1 MMKRN
6 KEQNTIKLQEQ
17 LLKIKILKIFMKHFF
32 IILIFISNIGSGQ
45 KADTSYKLLDSVIVT
60 SRSIKIL
67 DTKNPF
73 VISSI
78 TNKQIV
84 EKGARTTPEAL
95 QGVSGVFIQKTNH
108 GGGSAFMRGL
118 TGNQTL
124 IVLDGIRLNNAIY
137 RYGPNQY
144 LNTIDMFTVDK
155 IDVLK
160 GIGSVEYGSDA
171 MGGVIHVKTKENTS
185 KDLNKISLNNT
196 SKFISNGM
204 EKTNRTAI
212 QYATNKWDFTGG
224 ISLKKY
230 GDLLGGGSI
239 GKQTP
244 TGYNELNYDLKTR
257 IKISNQSELIYSSQN
272 TIQNNIP
279 IYHKIV
285 LENFKTNQTD
295 YQIHYLNYLKYKY
308 TSNKKWVSEIII
320 NASTQRSIEQRSI
333 QKNNSSI
340 FRNEADTVKNIGLTA
355 EIVSK
360 PNKNWTMNSGF
371 DYYKDKIFSEAIET
385 SSDLNTQV
393 FKRGL
398 YPNRAIYKNSSI
410 FNIHNLN
417 FNKLNIV
424 AGLRYN
430 FLHIQMNELTLGNI
444 AIKPSALVSNF
455 GFNYQLNQHSF
466 LFGSITTGY
475 RAPNIDDLGSLGIVD
490 FRYEIPSY
498 DLRPEKS
505 LNTEIG
511 YKLRSN
517 KIDFSIA
524 AFKMKLKDIIARVLV
539 DGKVI
544 NGYNV
549 YNKKNIES
557 SYINGAEVN
566 YTYLL
571 SKFLTWHTNATYTYG
586 QNVTKNEPM
595 RRIPPLFG
603 QNKISF
609 AIKNKILAITHQ
621 FAGKQDRLAQGDKD
635 DNRIGKQGTPGWNI
649 FNVDAGW
656 QFKNLSL
663 NTSLINISNV
673 QYKTHGSGVYGMG
686 RAINLTLQWNT
697 H

>member
-1 MMKRN
+1 MK
-6 KEQNTIKLQEQ
+6 KYYF
-17 LLKIKILKIFMKHFF
+17 LLS
-32 IILIFISNIGSGQ
+32 LIFSINVSAQ
-45 KADTSYKLLDSVIVT
+45 KEDSSYVNLDSAIVT

-67 DTKNPF
+67 DTKNSF

-78 TNKQIV
+78 TNHQII

-95 QGVSGVFIQKTNH
+95 MGVSGVFIQKTNH
-108 GGGSAFMRGL
+108 GGGSAFIRGL

-185 KDLNKISLNNT
+185 QELNKISLNNT
-196 SKFISNGM
+196 SKFISSDM

-212 QYATNKWDFTGG
+212 QYATNKWDFIGG

-230 GDLLGGGSI
+230 GDLVGGENI

-244 TGYNELNYDLKTR
+244 TGYNEINYDLKTR
-257 IKISNQSELIYSSQN
+257 IKISTQSELIYSSQN
-272 TIQNNIP
+272 TIQKNVP
-279 IYHKIV
+279 IYHKIA
-285 LENFKTNQTD
+285 LENFKTNQID
-295 YQIHYLNYLKYKY
+295 YQIRYLNYLKYKY
-308 TSNKKWVSEIII
+308 ISNKRWISEIII
-320 NASTQRSIEQRSI
+320 NASTQRTIEQRSN

-360 PNKNWTMNSGF
+360 PNKNWTMNTGF
-371 DYYKDKIFSEAIET
+371 DYYKDEIFSEAIET
-385 SSDLNTQV
+385 SSDINTQV
-393 FKRGL
+393 IKRGL
-398 YPNRAIYKNSSI
+398 YPNGSIYKNSSL

-444 AIKPSALVSNF
+444 AINPAALVSNY
-455 GFNYQLNQHSF
+455 GFNYQLNQHGF

-511 YKLRSN
+511 YKYRSN

-539 DGKVI
+539 DGQVI

-571 SKFLTWHTNATYTYG
+571 SKYLTWYTNATYTYG
-586 QNVTKNEPM
+586 QNETKNEPM

-609 AIKNKILAITHQ
+609 VKKNKTLAISHQ

-635 DNRIGKQGTPGWNI
+635 DNRIGKLGTPGWNI
-649 FNVDAGW
+649 FNIDAGW
-656 QFKNLSL
+656 QVKNLSL

-673 QYKTHGSGVYGMG
+673 QYKTHGSGVYGVG
-686 RAINLTLQWNT
+686 RAVNLTIQWNIR
-697 H
+697 

>member
-1 MMKRN
+1 MK
-6 KEQNTIKLQEQ
+6 KYYF
-17 LLKIKILKIFMKHFF
+17 LLS
-32 IILIFISNIGSGQ
+32 LIFSINVSAQ
-45 KADTSYKLLDSVIVT
+45 KEDSSFINLDSAIVT

-67 DTKNPF
+67 NTKNPL

-78 TNKQIV
+78 TNHQII
-84 EKGARTTPEAL
+84 EKGARTAPEAL
-95 QGVSGVFIQKTNH
+95 MGVSGVFIQKTNH
-108 GGGSAFMRGL
+108 GGGSAFIRGL

-160 GIGSVEYGSDA
+160 GFGAVEYGSDA
-171 MGGVIHVKTKENTS
+171 MGGVIHVKTKENAS
-185 KDLNKISLNNT
+185 KELNKISLNNT
-196 SKFISNGM
+196 SKFISNDM

-212 QYATNKWDFTGG
+212 QYATNKWDFLGG

-230 GDLLGGGSI
+230 GDLVGGGNI

-244 TGYNELNYDLKTR
+244 TGYNEINYDLKTK
-257 IKISNQSELIYSSQN
+257 IKINNQSELIYSSQN
-272 TIQNNIP
+272 TIQKNVP
-279 IYHKIV
+279 IYHKIA
-285 LENFKTNQTD
+285 LENYKTNHID
-295 YQIHYLNYLKYKY
+295 YQVRYLNYLKYKY
-308 TSNKKWVSEIII
+308 ISNKKWVSEIII
-320 NASTQRSIEQRSI
+320 NVSTQRSIEQRSI

-371 DYYKDKIFSEAIET
+371 DYYKDQIFSEAIET
-385 SSDLNTQV
+385 SSELNTQV

-398 YPNRAIYKNSSI
+398 YPNGSIYKNSSL

-417 FNKLNIV
+417 FNKFNIV

-430 FLHIQMNELTLGNI
+430 FLHIQMNELTLGEI
-444 AIKPSALVSNF
+444 AIKPSALVSNY
-455 GFNYQLNQHSF
+455 GINYQVNQHSF

-511 YKLRSN
+511 YKYRSN

-524 AFKMKLKDIIARVLV
+524 VFKMKLKDIIARLLV

-571 SKFLTWHTNATYTYG
+571 SKFLTWYTNATYTYG

-603 QNKISF
+603 QNQISF
-609 AIKNKILAITHQ
+609 VKKNKSLAITHQ
-621 FAGKQDRLAQGDKD
+621 YAGKQDRLAQGDKD
-635 DNRIGKQGTPGWNI
+635 DNRIGKSGTPGWNI
-649 FNVDAGW
+649 FNIDAGW
-656 QFKNLSL
+656 QVKNISL
-663 NTSLINISNV
+663 NTSLINISNI
-673 QYKTHGSGVYGMG
+673 QYKTHGSGVYAMG
-686 RAINLTLQWNT
+686 RAVNFSFKIEF
-697 H
+697 

>member
-1 MMKRN
+1 
-6 KEQNTIKLQEQ
+6 
-17 LLKIKILKIFMKHFF
+17 
-32 IILIFISNIGSGQ
+32 
-45 KADTSYKLLDSVIVT
+45 
-60 SRSIKIL
+60 
-67 DTKNPF
+67 
-73 VISSI
+73 
-78 TNKQIV
+78 
-84 EKGARTTPEAL
+84 
-95 QGVSGVFIQKTNH
+95 
-108 GGGSAFMRGL
+108 
-118 TGNQTL
+118 
-124 IVLDGIRLNNAIY
+124 
-137 RYGPNQY
+137 
-144 LNTIDMFTVDK
+144 MFTIDK

-160 GIGSVEYGSDA
+160 GFGAVEYGSDA
-171 MGGVIHVKTKENTS
+171 MGGVIHVKTKENAS
-185 KDLNKISLNNT
+185 KELNKISLNNT
-196 SKFISNGM
+196 SKFISSDM

-212 QYATNKWDFTGG
+212 QYATNKWDFIGG

-230 GDLLGGGSI
+230 GDLVGGGNI
-239 GKQTP
+239 GKQNP
-244 TGYNELNYDLKTR
+244 TGYDEINYDLKTK
-257 IKISNQSELIYSSQN
+257 IKINNQSELIYSSQN
-272 TIQNNIP
+272 TIQKNIP
-279 IYHKIV
+279 IYHKIA
-285 LENFKTNQTD
+285 LEKYKTNHID
-295 YQIHYLNYLKYKY
+295 YQVHYLNYLKYKY
-308 TSNKKWVSEIII
+308 ISHKKWASEIII

-371 DYYKDKIFSEAIET
+371 DYYKDQIFSEAIET
-385 SSDLNTQV
+385 SNELNTQV

-398 YPNRAIYKNSSI
+398 YPNGSIYKNSSL

-417 FNKLNIV
+417 FIKLNLV

-430 FLHIQMNELTLGNI
+430 FLHIQMNELTLGEI

-455 GFNYQLNQHSF
+455 GINYQLNQHGF

-498 DLRPEKS
+498 DLKPEKS

-511 YKLRSN
+511 YKYRSN

-571 SKFLTWHTNATYTYG
+571 SKFLTWYTNATYTYG

-609 AIKNKILAITHQ
+609 VKKNKSLAITHQ

-635 DNRIGKQGTPGWNI
+635 DNRIGKLGTPGWNI
-649 FNVDAGW
+649 FNIDAGW
-656 QFKNLSL
+656 QVKNISL
-663 NTSLINISNV
+663 NTSLINISNI

-686 RAINLTLQWNT
+686 RAVNFSFKIEF
-697 H
+697 

>member
-1 MMKRN
+1 MK
-6 KEQNTIKLQEQ
+6 KYYF
-17 LLKIKILKIFMKHFF
+17 LLS
-32 IILIFISNIGSGQ
+32 LIFSINVSAQ
-45 KADTSYKLLDSVIVT
+45 KEDSSFINLDSAIVT

-78 TNKQIV
+78 TSQQII

-95 QGVSGVFIQKTNH
+95 MGESGVFIQKTNH
-108 GGGSAFMRGL
+108 GGGSAFVRGL

-124 IVLDGIRLNNAIY
+124 IVLDGIRLNNSIY

-144 LNTIDMFTVDK
+144 LNTIDMFTVNK

-160 GIGSVEYGSDA
+160 GIGAVEYGSDA
-171 MGGVIHVKTKENTS
+171 MGGVIQVKTKENAS
-185 KDLNKISLNNT
+185 KELNKISLNNT
-196 SKFISNGM
+196 SKFISSGM

-212 QYATNKWDFTGG
+212 QYATNKWDFIGG

-230 GDLLGGGSI
+230 GDLVGGGNI

-244 TGYNELNYDLKTR
+244 TKYNEINYDLKTR
-257 IKISNQSELIYSSQN
+257 IKINNQSELIYSSQN
-272 TIQNNIP
+272 TIQKNVP
-279 IYHKIV
+279 IYHKIA
-285 LENFKTNQTD
+285 LENFKTNQID

-308 TSNKKWVSEIII
+308 ISHKKWISEIII
-320 NASTQRSIEQRSI
+320 NASTQRSIEQRSN

-340 FRNEADTVKNIGLTA
+340 LRNEADTVKNIGLTA

-360 PNKNWTMNSGF
+360 PNKNWTMNTGF
-371 DYYKDKIFSEAIET
+371 DYYKDQIFSEALET
-385 SSDLNTQV
+385 NSDLNTQV

-398 YPNRAIYKNSSI
+398 YPNGSIYKNSSI

-455 GFNYQLNQHSF
+455 GINYQLNQHGF

-498 DLRPEKS
+498 DLKPEKS

-511 YKLRSN
+511 YKYRSN

-524 AFKMKLKDIIARVLV
+524 AFKMKLKDIIARVLL
-539 DGKVI
+539 DGQVI
-544 NGYNV
+544 NSYQV

-557 SYINGAEVN
+557 SYINGTEVN
-566 YTYLL
+566 YNYLL
-571 SKFLTWHTNATYTYG
+571 SKYLTWYTNATYTYG

-603 QNKISF
+603 QNKICF
-609 AIKNKILAITHQ
+609 VKKNKTLAITHQ

-635 DNRIGKQGTPGWNI
+635 DNRIGKLGTPGWNI
-649 FNVDAGW
+649 FNIDAGW
-656 QFKNLSL
+656 QVKNISL

-686 RAINLTLQWNT
+686 RAVNFSFKIEF
-697 H
+697 

>member
-1 MMKRN
+1 MTWNR
-6 KEQNTIKLQEQ
+6 EQNIIKLQEQ
-17 LLKIKILKIFMKHFF
+17 LLKIKILNKFMKYFF
-32 IILIFISNIGSGQ
+32 IILLFVSNIGSGQ
-45 KADTSYKLLDSVIVT
+45 KIDTSYKLLDSVIVT

-108 GGGSAFMRGL
+108 GGGSAFLRGL

-160 GIGSVEYGSDA
+160 GVGAVEYGSDA
-171 MGGVIHVKTKENTS
+171 MGGVIHVKTKENAS

-196 SKFISNGM
+196 SKFISNGI

-212 QYATNKWDFTGG
+212 QYATNKWDFIGG

-230 GDLLGGGSI
+230 GDLIGGGNI

-244 TGYNELNYDLKTR
+244 TKYNEINYDLKTR

-272 TIQNNIP
+272 TIQKNVP
-279 IYHKIV
+279 IYHKIA
-285 LENFKTNQTD
+285 LENFKTNQID

-308 TSNKKWVSEIII
+308 TSNKKWISEIII

-360 PNKNWTMNSGF
+360 LNKNWTINSGF
-371 DYYKDKIFSEAIET
+371 DYYKDQIFSEAIET
-385 SSDLNTQV
+385 SSELNTQV

-398 YPNRAIYKNSSI
+398 YPNGSIYKNSSI

-511 YKLRSN
+511 YKFRSN

-544 NGYNV
+544 SGYNV

-566 YTYLL
+566 YTYLA

-609 AIKNKILAITHQ
+609 VKKNKTLAITHQ

-635 DNRIGKQGTPGWNI
+635 DNRIGKLGTPGWNI
-649 FNVDAGW
+649 FNIDAGW
-656 QFKNLSL
+656 EFKNLSL

-686 RAINLTLQWNT
+686 RAINLTIQWNIR
-697 H
+697 

>member
-1 MMKRN
+1 MK
-6 KEQNTIKLQEQ
+6 KYYF
-17 LLKIKILKIFMKHFF
+17 LLS
-32 IILIFISNIGSGQ
+32 LIFSINVSAQ
-45 KADTSYKLLDSVIVT
+45 KEDSSYVNLDSAIVT

-67 DTKNPF
+67 DTKNPL

-78 TNKQIV
+78 TNQQII

-95 QGVSGVFIQKTNH
+95 MGVSGVFIQKTNH
-108 GGGSAFMRGL
+108 GGGSAFIRGL

-144 LNTIDMFTVDK
+144 LNTIDMFSVDI

-160 GIGSVEYGSDA
+160 GIGAVEYGSDA
-171 MGGVIHVKTKENTS
+171 MGGVIHIKTKENAS
-185 KDLNKISLNNT
+185 QELNKISLNNT
-196 SKFISNGM
+196 SKFISSDM

-212 QYATNKWDFTGG
+212 QYATNKWDFIGG

-230 GDLLGGGSI
+230 GDLVGGGNI
-239 GKQTP
+239 GKQNP

-272 TIQNNIP
+272 TIQKNVP
-279 IYHKIV
+279 IYHKIA
-285 LENFKTNQTD
+285 LENFKTNQID
-295 YQIHYLNYLKYKY
+295 YQVRYLNYLKYKY
-308 TSNKKWVSEIII
+308 VSNKRWISEIII
-320 NASTQRSIEQRSI
+320 NASTQRTIEQRSN

-371 DYYKDKIFSEAIET
+371 DYYKDAIFSEAIET
-385 SSDLNTQV
+385 SSDINTQV
-393 FKRGL
+393 IKRGL
-398 YPNRAIYKNSSI
+398 YPNGSIYKNSSL

-444 AIKPSALVSNF
+444 AINPAALVSNY
-455 GFNYQLNQHSF
+455 GFNYQLNQHGF

-511 YKLRSN
+511 YKYRSN

-571 SKFLTWHTNATYTYG
+571 SKYLTWYTNATYTYG
-586 QNVTKNEPM
+586 QNETKNEPM

-609 AIKNKILAITHQ
+609 VKKNKTLAISHQ

-635 DNRIGKQGTPGWNI
+635 DNRIGKLGTPGWNI
-649 FNVDAGW
+649 FNIDAGW
-656 QFKNLSL
+656 QVKNLSL

-673 QYKTHGSGVYGMG
+673 QYKTHGSGVYGVG
-686 RAINLTLQWNT
+686 RAVNLTIQWNIR
-697 H
+697 

>member
-1 MMKRN
+1 MK
-6 KEQNTIKLQEQ
+6 KYYF
-17 LLKIKILKIFMKHFF
+17 LLS
-32 IILIFISNIGSGQ
+32 LIFSINVSAQ
-45 KADTSYKLLDSVIVT
+45 KEDSSYVNLDSAIVT

-67 DTKNPF
+67 DTKNPL

-78 TNKQIV
+78 TNQQII

-95 QGVSGVFIQKTNH
+95 MGVSGVFIQKTNH
-108 GGGSAFMRGL
+108 GGGSAFIRGL

-185 KDLNKISLNNT
+185 QELNKISLNNT
-196 SKFISNGM
+196 SKFISSDM

-212 QYATNKWDFTGG
+212 QYATNKWDFIGG

-230 GDLLGGGSI
+230 GDLVGGENI

-244 TGYNELNYDLKTR
+244 TGYNEINYDLKTR
-257 IKISNQSELIYSSQN
+257 IKISTQSELIYSSQN
-272 TIQNNIP
+272 TIQKNVP
-279 IYHKIV
+279 IYHKIA
-285 LENFKTNQTD
+285 LENFKTNQID
-295 YQIHYLNYLKYKY
+295 YQVRYLNYLKYKY
-308 TSNKKWVSEIII
+308 VSNKRWISEIII
-320 NASTQRSIEQRSI
+320 NASTQRTIEQRSN

-371 DYYKDKIFSEAIET
+371 DYYKDAIFSEAIET
-385 SSDLNTQV
+385 SSDINTQV
-393 FKRGL
+393 IKRGL
-398 YPNRAIYKNSSI
+398 YPNGSIYKNSSL

-444 AIKPSALVSNF
+444 AINPAALVSNY
-455 GFNYQLNQHSF
+455 GFNYQLNQHGF

-511 YKLRSN
+511 YKYRSN

-539 DGKVI
+539 DGQVI

-571 SKFLTWHTNATYTYG
+571 SKYLTWYTNATYSYG

-609 AIKNKILAITHQ
+609 VKKNKTLAISHQ

-635 DNRIGKQGTPGWNI
+635 DNRIGKLGTPGWNI
-649 FNVDAGW
+649 FNIDAGW
-656 QFKNLSL
+656 QVKNLSL

-673 QYKTHGSGVYGMG
+673 QYKTHGSGVYGVG
-686 RAINLTLQWNT
+686 RAVNLTIQWNIR
-697 H
+697 

>member
-1 MMKRN
+1 MK
-6 KEQNTIKLQEQ
+6 KYYF
-17 LLKIKILKIFMKHFF
+17 LLS
-32 IILIFISNIGSGQ
+32 LIFSINVSAQ
-45 KADTSYKLLDSVIVT
+45 KEDSSYVNLDSAIVT

-67 DTKNPF
+67 DIKNPF

-78 TNKQIV
+78 TNQKII

-95 QGVSGVFIQKTNH
+95 MGVSGVFIQKTNH
-108 GGGSAFMRGL
+108 GGGSAFIRGL

-185 KDLNKISLNNT
+185 KELNKISLNNT
-196 SKFISNGM
+196 SKFISSGM

-212 QYATNKWDFTGG
+212 QYATNKWDFIGG

-230 GDLLGGGSI
+230 GDLVGGENI

-244 TGYNELNYDLKTR
+244 TGYNEINYDLKTR
-257 IKISNQSELIYSSQN
+257 IKISTQSELIYSSQN
-272 TIQNNIP
+272 TIQKNVP
-279 IYHKIV
+279 IYHKIA
-285 LENFKTNQTD
+285 LENFKTNQID
-295 YQIHYLNYLKYKY
+295 YQIRYLNYLKYKY
-308 TSNKKWVSEIII
+308 ISNKRWISEIII
-320 NASTQRSIEQRSI
+320 NASTQRTIEQRSN

-360 PNKNWTMNSGF
+360 PNKNWTMNTGF
-371 DYYKDKIFSEAIET
+371 DYYKDEIFSEAIET
-385 SSDLNTQV
+385 SSDINTQV
-393 FKRGL
+393 IKRGL
-398 YPNRAIYKNSSI
+398 YPNGSIYKNSSL

-444 AIKPSALVSNF
+444 AINPAALVSNY
-455 GFNYQLNQHSF
+455 GFNYQLNQHGF

-511 YKLRSN
+511 YKYRSN

-539 DGKVI
+539 DGQVI

-571 SKFLTWHTNATYTYG
+571 SKYLTWYTNATYTYG
-586 QNVTKNEPM
+586 QNETKNEPM

-609 AIKNKILAITHQ
+609 VKKNKTLAISHQ

-635 DNRIGKQGTPGWNI
+635 DNRIGKLGTPGWNI
-649 FNVDAGW
+649 FNIDAGW
-656 QFKNLSL
+656 QVKNLSL

-673 QYKTHGSGVYGMG
+673 QYKTHGSGVYGVG
-686 RAINLTLQWNT
+686 RAVNLTIQWNIR
-697 H
+697 

>member
-1 MMKRN
+1 
-6 KEQNTIKLQEQ
+6 
-17 LLKIKILKIFMKHFF
+17 
-32 IILIFISNIGSGQ
+32 
-45 KADTSYKLLDSVIVT
+45 
-60 SRSIKIL
+60 L

-108 GGGSAFMRGL
+108 GGGSAFLRGL

-160 GIGSVEYGSDA
+160 GIGAVEYGSDA
-171 MGGVIHVKTKENTS
+171 MGGVIHVKTKENAS

-196 SKFISNGM
+196 SKFISNGI

-212 QYATNKWDFTGG
+212 QYATNKWDFIGG

-230 GDLLGGGSI
+230 GDLVGGENI
-239 GKQTP
+239 GKQNP

-257 IKISNQSELIYSSQN
+257 IKLSNQGELIYSSQN

-308 TSNKKWVSEIII
+308 TSNKKWISEIII

-385 SSDLNTQV
+385 SSELNTQV

-398 YPNRAIYKNSSI
+398 YPNGSIYKNSSI

-511 YKLRSN
+511 YKFRSN

-544 NGYNV
+544 SGYNV

-566 YTYLL
+566 YTYLV

-609 AIKNKILAITHQ
+609 VKKNKTLAITHQ

-635 DNRIGKQGTPGWNI
+635 DNRIGKLGTPGWNI
-649 FNVDAGW
+649 FNIDAGW
-656 QFKNLSL
+656 EFKNLSL

-686 RAINLTLQWNT
+686 RAINLTIQWNIR
-697 H
+697 

>member
-1 MMKRN
+1 MK
-6 KEQNTIKLQEQ
+6 KYYF
-17 LLKIKILKIFMKHFF
+17 LLS
-32 IILIFISNIGSGQ
+32 LIFSINVSAQ
-45 KADTSYKLLDSVIVT
+45 KEDSSFINLDSAIVT

-67 DTKNPF
+67 NTKNPL

-78 TNKQIV
+78 TNHQII
-84 EKGARTTPEAL
+84 EKGARTAPEAL
-95 QGVSGVFIQKTNH
+95 MGVSGVFIQKTNH
-108 GGGSAFMRGL
+108 GGGSAFIRGL

-160 GIGSVEYGSDA
+160 GFGAVEYGSDA
-171 MGGVIHVKTKENTS
+171 MGGVIHVKTKENAS
-185 KDLNKISLNNT
+185 KELNKISLNNT
-196 SKFISNGM
+196 SKFISSGM

-212 QYATNKWDFTGG
+212 QYATNKWDFLGG

-230 GDLLGGGSI
+230 GDLVGGGNI

-244 TGYNELNYDLKTR
+244 TGYNEINYDLKTK
-257 IKISNQSELIYSSQN
+257 IKINNQSELIYSSQN
-272 TIQNNIP
+272 TIQKNVP
-279 IYHKIV
+279 IYHKIA
-285 LENFKTNQTD
+285 LENYKTNHID
-295 YQIHYLNYLKYKY
+295 YQVRYLNYLKYKY
-308 TSNKKWVSEIII
+308 ISNKKWVSEIII
-320 NASTQRSIEQRSI
+320 NVSTQRSIEQRSI

-371 DYYKDKIFSEAIET
+371 DYYKDQIFSEAIET
-385 SSDLNTQV
+385 SSELNTQV

-398 YPNRAIYKNSSI
+398 YPNGSIYKNSSL

-417 FNKLNIV
+417 FNKFNIV

-430 FLHIQMNELTLGNI
+430 FLHIQMNELTLGEI
-444 AIKPSALVSNF
+444 AIKPSALVSNY
-455 GFNYQLNQHSF
+455 GINYQVNQHSF

-511 YKLRSN
+511 YKYRSN

-524 AFKMKLKDIIARVLV
+524 VFKMKLKDIIARLLV

-549 YNKKNIES
+549 YNKKI
-557 SYINGAEVN
+557 
-566 YTYLL
+566 
-571 SKFLTWHTNATYTYG
+571 
-586 QNVTKNEPM
+586 
-595 RRIPPLFG
+595 
-603 QNKISF
+603 
-609 AIKNKILAITHQ
+609 
-621 FAGKQDRLAQGDKD
+621 
-635 DNRIGKQGTPGWNI
+635 
-649 FNVDAGW
+649 
-656 QFKNLSL
+656 
-663 NTSLINISNV
+663 
-673 QYKTHGSGVYGMG
+673 
-686 RAINLTLQWNT
+686 
-697 H
+697 

>member
-1 MMKRN
+1 MK
-6 KEQNTIKLQEQ
+6 KYYF
-17 LLKIKILKIFMKHFF
+17 LLS
-32 IILIFISNIGSGQ
+32 LIFSINVSAQ
-45 KADTSYKLLDSVIVT
+45 KEDSSFINLDSAIVT

-67 DTKNPF
+67 DTKNPL

-78 TNKQIV
+78 KNQQII

-95 QGVSGVFIQKTNH
+95 MGVSGVFIQKTNH

-160 GIGSVEYGSDA
+160 GVGAVEYGSDA
-171 MGGVIHVKTKENTS
+171 MGGVIHVKTKENAS
-185 KDLNKISLNNT
+185 KELNKISLNNT
-196 SKFISNGM
+196 SKFISSDM

-212 QYATNKWDFTGG
+212 QYATNKWDFIGG

-230 GDLLGGGSI
+230 GDLVGGGNI
-239 GKQTP
+239 GKQNP
-244 TGYNELNYDLKTR
+244 TGYDEINYDLKTK
-257 IKISNQSELIYSSQN
+257 IKINNQSELIYSSQN
-272 TIQNNIP
+272 TIQKNIP
-279 IYHKIV
+279 IYHKIA
-285 LENFKTNQTD
+285 LENFKTNQID
-295 YQIHYLNYLKYKY
+295 YQIRYLNYLKYKY
-308 TSNKKWVSEIII
+308 ISNKRWISEIII
-320 NASTQRSIEQRSI
+320 NASTQRTIEQRSN

-360 PNKNWTMNSGF
+360 PNKNWTMNTGF
-371 DYYKDKIFSEAIET
+371 DYYKDEIFSEAIET
-385 SSDLNTQV
+385 SSDINTQV
-393 FKRGL
+393 IKRGL
-398 YPNRAIYKNSSI
+398 YPNGSIYKNSSL

-417 FNKLNIV
+417 FNKLNLV

-430 FLHIQMNELTLGNI
+430 FLHIQMNELTLGEI
-444 AIKPSALVSNF
+444 AIKPAALVSNF
-455 GFNYQLNQHSF
+455 GINYQVNQHGF

-511 YKLRSN
+511 YKYRSN

-524 AFKMKLKDIIARVLV
+524 VFKMKLKDIIARVLV

-571 SKFLTWHTNATYTYG
+571 SKFLTWYTNATYTYG

-609 AIKNKILAITHQ
+609 VKKNKTLAIAHQ

-635 DNRIGKQGTPGWNI
+635 DNRIGKLGTPGWNI
-649 FNVDAGW
+649 FNIDAGW
-656 QFKNLSL
+656 QVKNISL
-663 NTSLINISNV
+663 NTSLINISNI

-686 RAINLTLQWNT
+686 RAVNFSFKIEF
-697 H
+697 

>member
-1 MMKRN
+1 MKRN

-78 TNKQIV
+78 TNQQIV

-108 GGGSAFMRGL
+108 GGGSAFIRGL

-171 MGGVIHVKTKENTS
+171 MGGVIHVKTKENAS

-204 EKTNRTAI
+204 EKINRTDI
-212 QYATNKWDFTGG
+212 HYATNKWNFIGG

-230 GDLLGGGSI
+230 GDLLGGGNI

-244 TGYNELNYDLKTR
+244 TGYNELNYDFKTK
-257 IKISNQSELIYSSQN
+257 IKINSQSEIVYSSQN
-272 TIQNNIP
+272 TIQKNVP

-285 LENFKTNQTD
+285 LENYKTNQID

-308 TSNKKWVSEIII
+308 TSNKKWISEIII

-355 EIVSK
+355 EIVSM
-360 PNKNWTMNSGF
+360 PYKNWSMNTGF
-371 DYYKDKIFSEAIET
+371 DYYKDEIFSEALET

-511 YKLRSN
+511 YKFRSN

-571 SKFLTWHTNATYTYG
+571 SKFLTWYTNATYTYG

-609 AIKNKILAITHQ
+609 VKKNKTLAITHQ

-635 DNRIGKQGTPGWNI
+635 DNRIGKLGTPGWNI

>member
-1 MMKRN
+1 MK
-6 KEQNTIKLQEQ
+6 KYYF
-17 LLKIKILKIFMKHFF
+17 LLS
-32 IILIFISNIGSGQ
+32 LIFSINVSAQ
-45 KADTSYKLLDSVIVT
+45 KEDSSYVNLDSAIVT

-67 DTKNPF
+67 DTKNSF

-78 TNKQIV
+78 TNHQII

-95 QGVSGVFIQKTNH
+95 MGVSGVFIQKTNH
-108 GGGSAFMRGL
+108 GGGSAFIRGL

-160 GIGSVEYGSDA
+160 GVGAVEYGSDA
-171 MGGVIHVKTKENTS
+171 MGGVIHVKTKENAS
-185 KDLNKISLNNT
+185 KELNKISLNNT
-196 SKFISNGM
+196 SKFISSDM

-212 QYATNKWDFTGG
+212 QYATNKWDFIGG

-230 GDLLGGGSI
+230 GDLVGGENI

-244 TGYNELNYDLKTR
+244 TGYNEINYDLKTR
-257 IKISNQSELIYSSQN
+257 IKISTQSELIYSSQN
-272 TIQNNIP
+272 TIQKNVP
-279 IYHKIV
+279 IYHKIA
-285 LENFKTNQTD
+285 LENFKTNQID
-295 YQIHYLNYLKYKY
+295 YQIRYLNYLKYKY
-308 TSNKKWVSEIII
+308 ISNKRWISEIII
-320 NASTQRSIEQRSI
+320 NASTQRTIEQRSN

-360 PNKNWTMNSGF
+360 PNKNWTMNTGF
-371 DYYKDKIFSEAIET
+371 DYYKDEIFSEAIET
-385 SSDLNTQV
+385 SSDINTQV
-393 FKRGL
+393 IKRGL
-398 YPNRAIYKNSSI
+398 YPNGSIYKNSSL

-444 AIKPSALVSNF
+444 AINPAALVSNY
-455 GFNYQLNQHSF
+455 GFNYQLNQHGF

-511 YKLRSN
+511 YKYRSN

-539 DGKVI
+539 DGQVI

-571 SKFLTWHTNATYTYG
+571 SKFLTWYTNATYTYG

-609 AIKNKILAITHQ
+609 VKKNKTLAISHQ

-635 DNRIGKQGTPGWNI
+635 DNRIGKLGTPGWNI
-649 FNVDAGW
+649 FNIDAGW
-656 QFKNLSL
+656 QVKNLSL

-673 QYKTHGSGVYGMG
+673 QYKTHGSGVYGVG
-686 RAINLTLQWNT
+686 RAVNLTIQWNIR
-697 H
+697 

>member
-1 MMKRN
+1 MK
-6 KEQNTIKLQEQ
+6 KYYF
-17 LLKIKILKIFMKHFF
+17 LLS
-32 IILIFISNIGSGQ
+32 LIFSINVSAQ
-45 KADTSYKLLDSVIVT
+45 KEDSSYVYLDSAIVT

-67 DTKNPF
+67 DTKNSF

-78 TNKQIV
+78 TNHQII

-95 QGVSGVFIQKTNH
+95 MGVSGVFIQKTNH
-108 GGGSAFMRGL
+108 GGGSAFIRGL

-185 KDLNKISLNNT
+185 QELNKISLNNT
-196 SKFISNGM
+196 SKFISSDM

-212 QYATNKWDFTGG
+212 QYATNKWDFIGG

-230 GDLLGGGSI
+230 GDLVGGENI

-244 TGYNELNYDLKTR
+244 TGYNEINYDLKTR
-257 IKISNQSELIYSSQN
+257 IKISTQSELIYSSQN
-272 TIQNNIP
+272 TIQKNVP
-279 IYHKIV
+279 IYHKIA
-285 LENFKTNQTD
+285 LENFKTNQID
-295 YQIHYLNYLKYKY
+295 YQIRYLNYLKYKY
-308 TSNKKWVSEIII
+308 ISNKRWISEIII
-320 NASTQRSIEQRSI
+320 NASTQRTIEQRSN

-360 PNKNWTMNSGF
+360 PNKNWTMNTGF
-371 DYYKDKIFSEAIET
+371 DYYKDEIFSEAIET
-385 SSDLNTQV
+385 SSDINTQV
-393 FKRGL
+393 IKRGL
-398 YPNRAIYKNSSI
+398 YPNGSIYKNSSL

-444 AIKPSALVSNF
+444 AINPAALVSNY
-455 GFNYQLNQHSF
+455 GFNYQLNQHGF

-511 YKLRSN
+511 YKYRSN

-539 DGKVI
+539 DGQVI

-571 SKFLTWHTNATYTYG
+571 SKYLTWYTNATYTYG
-586 QNVTKNEPM
+586 QNETKNEPM

-609 AIKNKILAITHQ
+609 VKKNKTLAISHQ

-635 DNRIGKQGTPGWNI
+635 DNRIGKLGTPGWNI
-649 FNVDAGW
+649 FNIDAGW
-656 QFKNLSL
+656 QVKNLSL

-673 QYKTHGSGVYGMG
+673 QYKTHGSGVYGVG
-686 RAINLTLQWNT
+686 RAVNLTIQWNIR
-697 H
+697 

>member
-1 MMKRN
+1 MK
-6 KEQNTIKLQEQ
+6 KYYF
-17 LLKIKILKIFMKHFF
+17 LLS
-32 IILIFISNIGSGQ
+32 LIFSINVSAQ
-45 KADTSYKLLDSVIVT
+45 KEDSSFINLDSAIVT

-67 DTKNPF
+67 DTKNPL

-78 TNKQIV
+78 KKQQII

-95 QGVSGVFIQKTNH
+95 MGVSGVFIQKTNH
-108 GGGSAFMRGL
+108 GGGSAFIRGL

-144 LNTIDMFTVDK
+144 LNTIDMFTIDK

-160 GIGSVEYGSDA
+160 GFGAVEYGSDA
-171 MGGVIHVKTKENTS
+171 MGGVIHVKTKENAS
-185 KDLNKISLNNT
+185 KELNKISLNNT
-196 SKFISNGM
+196 SKFISSDM

-212 QYATNKWDFTGG
+212 QYATNKWDFIGG

-230 GDLLGGGSI
+230 GDLVGGENI
-239 GKQTP
+239 GKQNP

-272 TIQNNIP
+272 TIQKNIP
-279 IYHKIV
+279 IYHKIA
-285 LENFKTNQTD
+285 LENYKTNHID
-295 YQIHYLNYLKYKY
+295 YQVHYLNYLKYKY
-308 TSNKKWVSEIII
+308 ISHKKWASEIII

-371 DYYKDKIFSEAIET
+371 DYYKDQIFSEAIET
-385 SSDLNTQV
+385 SNELNTQV

-398 YPNRAIYKNSSI
+398 YPNGSIYKNSSL

-417 FNKLNIV
+417 FIKLNLV

-444 AIKPSALVSNF
+444 AINPAALVSNF
-455 GFNYQLNQHSF
+455 GFNYQLDQHGF

-511 YKLRSN
+511 YKYRSN

-524 AFKMKLKDIIARVLV
+524 AFKLKLKDIIARVLV

-571 SKFLTWHTNATYTYG
+571 SKFLTWYTNATYTYG

-609 AIKNKILAITHQ
+609 VKKNKSLAITHQ

-635 DNRIGKQGTPGWNI
+635 DNRIGKSGTPGWNI
-649 FNVDAGW
+649 FNIDAGW
-656 QFKNLSL
+656 QVKNISL
-663 NTSLINISNV
+663 NTSLINISNI

-686 RAINLTLQWNT
+686 RAVNFSFKIEF
-697 H
+697 

>member
-1 MMKRN
+1 MK
-6 KEQNTIKLQEQ
+6 KYYF
-17 LLKIKILKIFMKHFF
+17 LLS
-32 IILIFISNIGSGQ
+32 LIFSINAYAQ
-45 KADTSYKLLDSVIVT
+45 KVDSSFINLDSAIVT

-78 TNKQIV
+78 TSQQII

-95 QGVSGVFIQKTNH
+95 MGESGVFIQKTNH
-108 GGGSAFMRGL
+108 GGGSAFLRGL

-155 IDVLK
+155 IDILK
-160 GIGSVEYGSDA
+160 GIGAVEYGSDA
-171 MGGVIHVKTKENTS
+171 MGGVIHVKTKENAS

-196 SKFISNGM
+196 SKFISSDM

-212 QYATNKWDFTGG
+212 QYATNKWDFIGG

-230 GDLLGGGSI
+230 GDLVGGENI
-239 GKQTP
+239 GKQNP

-272 TIQNNIP
+272 TIQKNVP
-279 IYHKIV
+279 IYHKIA
-285 LENFKTNQTD
+285 LENFKTNQID

-308 TSNKKWVSEIII
+308 ISHKKWISEIII
-320 NASTQRSIEQRSI
+320 NVSTQRSIEQRSI

-340 FRNEADTVKNIGLTA
+340 FRNDADTVKNIGLTA

-371 DYYKDKIFSEAIET
+371 DYYKDEIFSEAIET
-385 SSDLNTQV
+385 SSELNTQV

-398 YPNRAIYKNSSI
+398 YPNGSIYKNSSI

-444 AIKPSALVSNF
+444 AINPAALVSNF

-511 YKLRSN
+511 YKFRSN

-544 NGYNV
+544 SGYNV

-566 YTYLL
+566 YYYLL
-571 SKFLTWHTNATYTYG
+571 SKYLTWYTNATYTYG

-609 AIKNKILAITHQ
+609 VKKNKTLAITHQ

-635 DNRIGKQGTPGWNI
+635 DNRIGKLGTPGWNI
-649 FNVDAGW
+649 FNIDAGW

-673 QYKTHGSGVYGMG
+673 QYKTHGSGVYGIG
-686 RAINLTLQWNT
+686 RAVNFSFKIEF
-697 H
+697 

>member
-1 MMKRN
+1 MK
-6 KEQNTIKLQEQ
+6 KFYF
-17 LLKIKILKIFMKHFF
+17 LLS
-32 IILIFISNIGSGQ
+32 LIFSINVSAQ
-45 KADTSYKLLDSVIVT
+45 KEDSSYVYLDSAIVT

-67 DTKNPF
+67 DTKNSF

-78 TNKQIV
+78 TNHQII

-95 QGVSGVFIQKTNH
+95 MGVSGVFIQKTNH
-108 GGGSAFMRGL
+108 GGGSAFIRGL

-185 KDLNKISLNNT
+185 QELNKISLNNT
-196 SKFISNGM
+196 SKFISSDM

-212 QYATNKWDFTGG
+212 QYATNKWDFIGG

-230 GDLLGGGSI
+230 GDLVGGENI

-244 TGYNELNYDLKTR
+244 TGYNEINYDLKTR
-257 IKISNQSELIYSSQN
+257 IKISTQSELIYSSQN
-272 TIQNNIP
+272 TIQKNVP
-279 IYHKIV
+279 IYHKIA
-285 LENFKTNQTD
+285 LENFKTNQID
-295 YQIHYLNYLKYKY
+295 YQIRYLNYLKYKY
-308 TSNKKWVSEIII
+308 ISNKRWISEIII
-320 NASTQRSIEQRSI
+320 NASTQRTIEQRSN

-360 PNKNWTMNSGF
+360 PNKNWTMNTGF
-371 DYYKDKIFSEAIET
+371 DYYKDEIFSEAIET
-385 SSDLNTQV
+385 SSDINTQV
-393 FKRGL
+393 IKRGL
-398 YPNRAIYKNSSI
+398 YPNGSIYKNSSL

-444 AIKPSALVSNF
+444 AINPAALVSNY
-455 GFNYQLNQHSF
+455 GFNYQLNQHGF

-511 YKLRSN
+511 YKYRSN

-539 DGKVI
+539 DGQVI

-571 SKFLTWHTNATYTYG
+571 SKYLTWYTNATYTYG
-586 QNVTKNEPM
+586 QNETKNEPM

-609 AIKNKILAITHQ
+609 VKKNKTLAISHQ

-635 DNRIGKQGTPGWNI
+635 DNRIGKLGTPGWNI
-649 FNVDAGW
+649 FNIDAGW
-656 QFKNLSL
+656 QVKNLSL

-673 QYKTHGSGVYGMG
+673 QYKTHGSGVYGVG
-686 RAINLTLQWNT
+686 RAVNLTIQWNIR
-697 H
+697 

>member
-108 GGGSAFMRGL
+108 GGGSAFLRGL

-144 LNTIDMFTVDK
+144 LNTIDMFTVGK

-171 MGGVIHVKTKENTS
+171 MGGVIHVKTKENAS
-185 KDLNKISLNNT
+185 MELNKISLNNT

-212 QYATNKWDFTGG
+212 QYATNKWNFIGG

-230 GDLLGGGSI
+230 GDLLGGGNI

-244 TGYNELNYDLKTR
+244 TGYNEINYDLKTK
-257 IKISNQSELIYSSQN
+257 IKINNQSEIIYSSQN

-285 LENFKTNQTD
+285 LENFKINQTD

-308 TSNKKWVSEIII
+308 TSNKKWISEIII

-333 QKNNSSI
+333 QKNNSNV
-340 FRNEADTVKNIGLTA
+340 FRNEADTVKNVGLTA

-360 PNKNWTMNSGF
+360 PYKNWNINSGF
-371 DYYKDKIFSEAIET
+371 DYYKDEIFSEALET
-385 SSDLNTQV
+385 SGDLNTQV

-398 YPNRAIYKNSSI
+398 YPNGAIYKNSSI

-455 GFNYQLNQHSF
+455 GVNYQLNQHSF

-511 YKLRSN
+511 YKFRSN

-544 NGYNV
+544 SGYNV

-566 YTYLL
+566 YTYLV

-609 AIKNKILAITHQ
+609 VKKNKTLAITHQ
-621 FAGKQDRLAQGDKD
+621 FAGKQGRLAQGDKD
-635 DNRIGKQGTPGWNI
+635 DNRIGKLGTPGWNI
-649 FNVDAGW
+649 FNIDAGW
-656 QFKNLSL
+656 EFKNLSL

-673 QYKTHGSGVYGMG
+673 QYKTHGSGVYGIG
-686 RAINLTLQWNT
+686 RAINLTIQWNIR
-697 H
+697 

>member
-1 MMKRN
+1 
-6 KEQNTIKLQEQ
+6 
-17 LLKIKILKIFMKHFF
+17 
-32 IILIFISNIGSGQ
+32 
-45 KADTSYKLLDSVIVT
+45 
-60 SRSIKIL
+60 L

-78 TNKQIV
+78 TNQQIV

-108 GGGSAFMRGL
+108 GGGSAFIRGL

-171 MGGVIHVKTKENTS
+171 MGGVIHVKTKENAS

-204 EKTNRTAI
+204 EKINRTDI
-212 QYATNKWDFTGG
+212 HYATNKWNFIGG

-230 GDLLGGGSI
+230 GDLLGGGNI

-244 TGYNELNYDLKTR
+244 TGYNELNYDFKTK
-257 IKISNQSELIYSSQN
+257 IKINSQSEIVYSSQN
-272 TIQNNIP
+272 TIQKNVP

-285 LENFKTNQTD
+285 LENYKTNQID

-308 TSNKKWVSEIII
+308 TSNKKWISEIII

-355 EIVSK
+355 EIVSM
-360 PNKNWTMNSGF
+360 PYKNWSMNTGF
-371 DYYKDKIFSEAIET
+371 DYYKDEIFSEALET

-511 YKLRSN
+511 YKFRSN

-571 SKFLTWHTNATYTYG
+571 SKFLTWYTNATYTYG

-609 AIKNKILAITHQ
+609 VKKNKTLAITHQ

-635 DNRIGKQGTPGWNI
+635 DNRIGKLGTPGWNI

>member
-1 MMKRN
+1 MK
-6 KEQNTIKLQEQ
+6 KYYF
-17 LLKIKILKIFMKHFF
+17 LLS
-32 IILIFISNIGSGQ
+32 LIFSINVSAQ
-45 KADTSYKLLDSVIVT
+45 KEDSSYVNLDSAIVT

-67 DTKNPF
+67 DTKNPL

-78 TNKQIV
+78 TNQQII

-95 QGVSGVFIQKTNH
+95 MGVSGVFIQKTNH
-108 GGGSAFMRGL
+108 GGGSAFIRGL

-144 LNTIDMFTVDK
+144 LNTIDMFSVDI

-160 GIGSVEYGSDA
+160 GIGAVEYGSDA
-171 MGGVIHVKTKENTS
+171 MGGVIHIKTKENAS
-185 KDLNKISLNNT
+185 QELNKISLNNT
-196 SKFISNGM
+196 SKFISSDM

-212 QYATNKWDFTGG
+212 QYATNKWDFIGG

-230 GDLLGGGSI
+230 GDLVGGGNI
-239 GKQTP
+239 GKQNP

-272 TIQNNIP
+272 TIQKNVP
-279 IYHKIV
+279 IYHKIA
-285 LENFKTNQTD
+285 LENFKTNQID
-295 YQIHYLNYLKYKY
+295 YQVRYLNYLKYKY
-308 TSNKKWVSEIII
+308 VSNKRWISEIII
-320 NASTQRSIEQRSI
+320 NASTQRTIEQRSN

-360 PNKNWTMNSGF
+360 PNKNWTMNTGF
-371 DYYKDKIFSEAIET
+371 DYYKDEIFSEAIET
-385 SSDLNTQV
+385 SSELNTQV
-393 FKRGL
+393 IKRGL
-398 YPNRAIYKNSSI
+398 YPNGSIYKNSSL

-444 AIKPSALVSNF
+444 AIKPAALVSNF
-455 GFNYQLNQHSF
+455 GFNYQLNQHGF

-511 YKLRSN
+511 YKYRSN

-539 DGKVI
+539 DGQVI

-566 YTYLL
+566 YNYLL
-571 SKFLTWHTNATYTYG
+571 SKYLTWYTNATYTYG

-609 AIKNKILAITHQ
+609 VKKNKTLAISHQ

-635 DNRIGKQGTPGWNI
+635 DNRIGKLGTPGWNI
-649 FNVDAGW
+649 FNIDAGW
-656 QFKNLSL
+656 QVKNLSV

-673 QYKTHGSGVYGMG
+673 QYKTHGSGVYGVG
-686 RAINLTLQWNT
+686 RAVNLTIQWNIR
-697 H
+697 

>member
-1 MMKRN
+1 MK
-6 KEQNTIKLQEQ
+6 KYYF
-17 LLKIKILKIFMKHFF
+17 LLS
-32 IILIFISNIGSGQ
+32 LIFSINVSAQ
-45 KADTSYKLLDSVIVT
+45 KEDSSYVNLDPAIVT

-67 DTKNPF
+67 DTENPF

-78 TNKQIV
+78 TNQQII

-95 QGVSGVFIQKTNH
+95 MGVSGVFIQKTNH
-108 GGGSAFMRGL
+108 GGGSAFIRGL

-171 MGGVIHVKTKENTS
+171 MGGVIHIKTKENAS
-185 KDLNKISLNNT
+185 KVLNKISLNNT
-196 SKFISNGM
+196 SKFISSDM

-212 QYATNKWDFTGG
+212 QYATNKWDFIGG

-230 GDLLGGGSI
+230 GDLVGGGNI
-239 GKQTP
+239 GKQNP

-257 IKISNQSELIYSSQN
+257 IKLSNQSELIYSSQN
-272 TIQNNIP
+272 TIQKNVP
-279 IYHKIV
+279 IYHKIA
-285 LENFKTNQTD
+285 LENFKTNQID

-308 TSNKKWVSEIII
+308 ISHKKWISEIII
-320 NASTQRSIEQRSI
+320 NASTQRSIEQRSN

-360 PNKNWTMNSGF
+360 PNKKWTMNSGF
-371 DYYKDKIFSEAIET
+371 DYYKDEIFSEAIET
-385 SSDLNTQV
+385 SSELNTQV

-398 YPNRAIYKNSSI
+398 YPNGSIYKNSSL

-430 FLHIQMNELTLGNI
+430 FIHIQMNELTLGNI
-444 AIKPSALVSNF
+444 AIKPAALVSNY
-455 GFNYQLNQHSF
+455 GFNYQLNQHGF

-511 YKLRSN
+511 YKFRSN

-566 YTYLL
+566 YNYLL
-571 SKFLTWHTNATYTYG
+571 SKYLTWYTNATYTYG

-609 AIKNKILAITHQ
+609 VKKNKTLAITHQ
-621 FAGKQDRLAQGDKD
+621 FSGKQNRLAQGDKD
-635 DNRIGKQGTPGWNI
+635 DNRIGKLGTPDWNI
-649 FNVDAGW
+649 FNVDAEW
-656 QFKNLSL
+656 QFKNLSV

-686 RAINLTLQWNT
+686 RSINLTIQWNIR
-697 H
+697 

>member
-1 MMKRN
+1 MK
-6 KEQNTIKLQEQ
+6 KYYF
-17 LLKIKILKIFMKHFF
+17 LLS
-32 IILIFISNIGSGQ
+32 LIFSINVSAQ
-45 KADTSYKLLDSVIVT
+45 KEDSSYVNLDPAIVT

-67 DTKNPF
+67 DTENPF

-78 TNKQIV
+78 TNQQII

-95 QGVSGVFIQKTNH
+95 MGVSGVFIQKTNH
-108 GGGSAFMRGL
+108 GGGSAFIRGL

-171 MGGVIHVKTKENTS
+171 MGGVIHIKTKENAS
-185 KDLNKISLNNT
+185 KVLNKISLNNT
-196 SKFISNGM
+196 SKFISSDM

-212 QYATNKWDFTGG
+212 QYATNKWDFIGG

-230 GDLLGGGSI
+230 GDLVGGGNI
-239 GKQTP
+239 GKQNP

-257 IKISNQSELIYSSQN
+257 IKLSNQSELIYSSQN
-272 TIQNNIP
+272 TIQKNVP
-279 IYHKIV
+279 IYHKIA
-285 LENFKTNQTD
+285 LENFKTNQID

-308 TSNKKWVSEIII
+308 ISHKKWISEIII
-320 NASTQRSIEQRSI
+320 NASTQRSIEQRSN

-360 PNKNWTMNSGF
+360 PNKNWTMNTGF
-371 DYYKDKIFSEAIET
+371 DYYKDEIFSEAIET
-385 SSDLNTQV
+385 SSELNTQV

-398 YPNRAIYKNSSI
+398 YPNGSIYKNSSL

-430 FLHIQMNELTLGNI
+430 FIHIQMNELTLGNI
-444 AIKPSALVSNF
+444 AIKPAALVSNY
-455 GFNYQLNQHSF
+455 GFNYQLNQHGF

-511 YKLRSN
+511 YKFRSN

-566 YTYLL
+566 YNYLL
-571 SKFLTWHTNATYTYG
+571 SKYLTWYTNATYTYG

-609 AIKNKILAITHQ
+609 VKKNKTLAITHQ
-621 FAGKQDRLAQGDKD
+621 FSGKQNRLAQGDKD
-635 DNRIGKQGTPGWNI
+635 DNRIGKLGTPDWNI
-649 FNVDAGW
+649 FNVDAEW
-656 QFKNLSL
+656 QFKNLSV

-686 RAINLTLQWNT
+686 RSINLTIQWNIR
-697 H
+697 

>member
-1 MMKRN
+1 MK
-6 KEQNTIKLQEQ
+6 KYYF
-17 LLKIKILKIFMKHFF
+17 LLS
-32 IILIFISNIGSGQ
+32 LIFSINVSAQ
-45 KADTSYKLLDSVIVT
+45 KEDSSYVNLDSAIVT

-67 DTKNPF
+67 DTKNSF

-78 TNKQIV
+78 TNHQII

-95 QGVSGVFIQKTNH
+95 MGVSGVFIQKTNH
-108 GGGSAFMRGL
+108 GGGSAFIRGL

-160 GIGSVEYGSDA
+160 GVGAVEYGSDA
-171 MGGVIHVKTKENTS
+171 MGGVIHVKTKENAS
-185 KDLNKISLNNT
+185 KELNKISLNNT
-196 SKFISNGM
+196 SKFISSDM

-212 QYATNKWDFTGG
+212 QYATNKWDFIGG

-230 GDLLGGGSI
+230 GDLVGGENI

-244 TGYNELNYDLKTR
+244 TGYNEINYDLKTR
-257 IKISNQSELIYSSQN
+257 IKISTQSELIYSSQN
-272 TIQNNIP
+272 TIQKNVP
-279 IYHKIV
+279 IYHKIA
-285 LENFKTNQTD
+285 LENFKTNQID
-295 YQIHYLNYLKYKY
+295 YQIRYLNYLKYKY
-308 TSNKKWVSEIII
+308 ISNKRWISEIII
-320 NASTQRSIEQRSI
+320 NASTQRTIEQRSN

-360 PNKNWTMNSGF
+360 PNKNWTMNTGF
-371 DYYKDKIFSEAIET
+371 DYYKDEIFSEAIET
-385 SSDLNTQV
+385 SSDINTQV
-393 FKRGL
+393 IKRGL
-398 YPNRAIYKNSSI
+398 YPNGSIYKNSSL

-444 AIKPSALVSNF
+444 AINPAALVSNY
-455 GFNYQLNQHSF
+455 GFNYQLNQHGF

-511 YKLRSN
+511 YKYRSN

-539 DGKVI
+539 DGQVI

-571 SKFLTWHTNATYTYG
+571 SKYLTWYTNATYTYG
-586 QNVTKNEPM
+586 QNETKNEPM

-609 AIKNKILAITHQ
+609 VKKNKTLAISHQ

-635 DNRIGKQGTPGWNI
+635 DNRIGKLGTPGWNI
-649 FNVDAGW
+649 FNIDAGW
-656 QFKNLSL
+656 QVKNLSL

-673 QYKTHGSGVYGMG
+673 QYKTHGSGVYGVG
-686 RAINLTLQWNT
+686 RAVNLTIQWNIR
-697 H
+697 

>member
-1 MMKRN
+1 MKKFYFLLSIIFSIN
-6 KEQNTIKLQEQ
+6 VSAQKED
-17 LLKIKILKIFMKHFF
+17 
-32 IILIFISNIGSGQ
+32 S
-45 KADTSYKLLDSVIVT
+45 SYVNLDSAIVT

-67 DTKNPF
+67 DTKNSF

-78 TNKQIV
+78 TNHQII

-95 QGVSGVFIQKTNH
+95 MGVSGVFIQKTNH
-108 GGGSAFMRGL
+108 GGGSAFIRGL

-160 GIGSVEYGSDA
+160 GIGAVEYGSDA
-171 MGGVIHVKTKENTS
+171 MGGVIHIKTKENAS
-185 KDLNKISLNNT
+185 QELNKISLNNT
-196 SKFISNGM
+196 SKFISSDM

-212 QYATNKWDFTGG
+212 QYATNKWDFIGG

-230 GDLLGGGSI
+230 GDLVGGENI

-244 TGYNELNYDLKTR
+244 TGYNEINYDLKTR
-257 IKISNQSELIYSSQN
+257 IKISTQSELIYSSQN
-272 TIQNNIP
+272 TIQKNVP
-279 IYHKIV
+279 IYHKIA
-285 LENFKTNQTD
+285 LENFKTNQID
-295 YQIHYLNYLKYKY
+295 YQIRYLNYLKYKY
-308 TSNKKWVSEIII
+308 ISNKRWISEIII
-320 NASTQRSIEQRSI
+320 NASTQRTIEQRSN

-360 PNKNWTMNSGF
+360 PNKNWTMNTGF
-371 DYYKDKIFSEAIET
+371 DYYKDEIFSEAIET
-385 SSDLNTQV
+385 SSDINTQV
-393 FKRGL
+393 IKRGL
-398 YPNRAIYKNSSI
+398 YPNGSIYKNSSL

-444 AIKPSALVSNF
+444 AINPAALISNY
-455 GFNYQLNQHSF
+455 GFNYQINQHGF

-511 YKLRSN
+511 YKYRSN

-539 DGKVI
+539 DGQVI

-571 SKFLTWHTNATYTYG
+571 SKYLTWYTNATYTYG
-586 QNVTKNEPM
+586 QNETKNEPM

-609 AIKNKILAITHQ
+609 VKKNKTLAISHQ

-635 DNRIGKQGTPGWNI
+635 DNRIGKLGTPGWNI
-649 FNVDAGW
+649 FNIDAGW
-656 QFKNLSL
+656 QVKNLSL

-673 QYKTHGSGVYGMG
+673 QYKTHGSGVYGVG
-686 RAINLTLQWNT
+686 RAVNLTIQWNIR
-697 H
+697 

>member
-1 MMKRN
+1 MKRN

-17 LLKIKILKIFMKHFF
+17 LLKIKILKIFMKHYF

-78 TNKQIV
+78 TNQQIV

-108 GGGSAFMRGL
+108 GGGSAFIRGL

-171 MGGVIHVKTKENTS
+171 MGGVIHVKTKENAS

-204 EKTNRTAI
+204 EKINRTDI
-212 QYATNKWDFTGG
+212 HYATNKWNFIGG

-230 GDLLGGGSI
+230 GDLLGGGNI

-244 TGYNELNYDLKTR
+244 TGYNELNYDFKTK
-257 IKISNQSELIYSSQN
+257 IKINSQSEIVYSSQN
-272 TIQNNIP
+272 TIQKNVP

-285 LENFKTNQTD
+285 LENYKTNQID

-308 TSNKKWVSEIII
+308 TSNKKWISEIII

-355 EIVSK
+355 EIVSM
-360 PNKNWTMNSGF
+360 PYKNWSMNTGF
-371 DYYKDKIFSEAIET
+371 DYYKDEIFSEALET

-511 YKLRSN
+511 YKFRSN

-524 AFKMKLKDIIARVLV
+524 AFKMKLKDIIARVQV

-571 SKFLTWHTNATYTYG
+571 SKFLTWYTNATYTYG

-609 AIKNKILAITHQ
+609 VKKNKTLAITHQ
-621 FAGKQDRLAQGDKD
+621 FAGKQNRLAQGDKD
-635 DNRIGKQGTPGWNI
+635 DNRIGKLGTPGWNI

>member
-1 MMKRN
+1 MK
-6 KEQNTIKLQEQ
+6 KYYF
-17 LLKIKILKIFMKHFF
+17 LLS
-32 IILIFISNIGSGQ
+32 LIFSINVSAQ
-45 KADTSYKLLDSVIVT
+45 KEDSSYVNLDSAIVT

-67 DTKNPF
+67 DTKNPL

-78 TNKQIV
+78 TNQQII

-95 QGVSGVFIQKTNH
+95 MGVSGVFIQKTNH
-108 GGGSAFMRGL
+108 GGGSAFIRGL

-144 LNTIDMFTVDK
+144 LNTIDMFSVDI

-160 GIGSVEYGSDA
+160 GIGAVEYGSDA
-171 MGGVIHVKTKENTS
+171 MGGVIHIKTKENAS
-185 KDLNKISLNNT
+185 QELNKISLNNT
-196 SKFISNGM
+196 SKFISSDM

-212 QYATNKWDFTGG
+212 QYATNKWDFIGG

-230 GDLLGGGSI
+230 GDLVGGGNI
-239 GKQTP
+239 GKQNP

-272 TIQNNIP
+272 TIQKNVP
-279 IYHKIV
+279 IYHKIA
-285 LENFKTNQTD
+285 LENFKTNQID
-295 YQIHYLNYLKYKY
+295 YQVRYLNYLKYKY
-308 TSNKKWVSEIII
+308 VSNKRWISEIII
-320 NASTQRSIEQRSI
+320 NASTQRTIEQRSN

-371 DYYKDKIFSEAIET
+371 DYYKDAIFSEAIET
-385 SSDLNTQV
+385 SSDINTQV
-393 FKRGL
+393 IKRGL
-398 YPNRAIYKNSSI
+398 YPNGSIYKNSSL

-444 AIKPSALVSNF
+444 AINPAALVSNY
-455 GFNYQLNQHSF
+455 GFNYQLNQHGF

-511 YKLRSN
+511 YKYRSN

-539 DGKVI
+539 DGQVI
-544 NGYNV
+544 NGYNF

-571 SKFLTWHTNATYTYG
+571 SKYLTWYTNATYSYG

-609 AIKNKILAITHQ
+609 VKKNKTLAISHQ

-635 DNRIGKQGTPGWNI
+635 DNRIGKLGTPGWNI
-649 FNVDAGW
+649 FNIDAGW
-656 QFKNLSL
+656 QVKNLSL

-673 QYKTHGSGVYGMG
+673 QYKTHGSGVYGVG
-686 RAINLTLQWNT
+686 RAVNLTIQWNIR
-697 H
+697 

>member
-1 MMKRN
+1 MK
-6 KEQNTIKLQEQ
+6 KYYF
-17 LLKIKILKIFMKHFF
+17 LLS
-32 IILIFISNIGSGQ
+32 LIFSINVSAQ
-45 KADTSYKLLDSVIVT
+45 KEDSSYVNLDSAIVT

-67 DTKNPF
+67 DIKNPF

-78 TNKQIV
+78 TNQKII

-95 QGVSGVFIQKTNH
+95 MGVSGVFIQKTNH
-108 GGGSAFMRGL
+108 GGGSAFIRGL

-185 KDLNKISLNNT
+185 KELNKISLNNT
-196 SKFISNGM
+196 SKFISSGM

-212 QYATNKWDFTGG
+212 QYATNKWDFIGG

-230 GDLLGGGSI
+230 GDLVGGENI

-244 TGYNELNYDLKTR
+244 TGYNEINYDLKTR
-257 IKISNQSELIYSSQN
+257 IKISTQSELIYSSQN
-272 TIQNNIP
+272 TIQKNVP
-279 IYHKIV
+279 IYHKIA
-285 LENFKTNQTD
+285 LENFKTNQID
-295 YQIHYLNYLKYKY
+295 YQIRYLNYLKYKY
-308 TSNKKWVSEIII
+308 ISHKKWISEIII
-320 NASTQRSIEQRSI
+320 NASTQRTIEQRSN

-360 PNKNWTMNSGF
+360 PNKNWTMNTGF
-371 DYYKDKIFSEAIET
+371 DYYKDEIFSEAIET
-385 SSDLNTQV
+385 SSDINTQV
-393 FKRGL
+393 IKRGL
-398 YPNRAIYKNSSI
+398 YPNGSIYKNSSL

-444 AIKPSALVSNF
+444 AINPAALVSNF
-455 GFNYQLNQHSF
+455 GFNYQLNQHGF
-466 LFGSITTGY
+466 LFGSFTTGY

-511 YKLRSN
+511 YKYRSN

-571 SKFLTWHTNATYTYG
+571 SKYLTWYTNATYTYG

-609 AIKNKILAITHQ
+609 IKKNKTLAITHQ

-635 DNRIGKQGTPGWNI
+635 DNRIGRIGTPGWNI

-656 QFKNLSL
+656 EFKNLSL

-686 RAINLTLQWNT
+686 RAINLAIQWNIR
-697 H
+697 

>member
-1 MMKRN
+1 MK
-6 KEQNTIKLQEQ
+6 KYYF
-17 LLKIKILKIFMKHFF
+17 LLS
-32 IILIFISNIGSGQ
+32 LIFSINVSAQ
-45 KADTSYKLLDSVIVT
+45 KEDSSFINLDSAIVT

-78 TNKQIV
+78 TSQQVI

-95 QGVSGVFIQKTNH
+95 MGVSGVFIQKTNH
-108 GGGSAFMRGL
+108 GGGSAFVRGL

-124 IVLDGIRLNNAIY
+124 IVLDGIRLNNSIY

-155 IDVLK
+155 TDVLK
-160 GIGSVEYGSDA
+160 GVGAVEYGSDA
-171 MGGVIHVKTKENTS
+171 MGGVIHVKTKENAS
-185 KDLNKISLNNT
+185 KELNKISLNNT
-196 SKFISNGM
+196 SKFISSGM

-212 QYATNKWDFTGG
+212 QYATNKWDFIGG
-224 ISLKKY
+224 ISIKKY
-230 GDLLGGGSI
+230 GDLVGGGNI

-244 TGYNELNYDLKTR
+244 TKYNEINYDLKTR
-257 IKISNQSELIYSSQN
+257 IKINNQSELIYSSQN
-272 TIQNNIP
+272 TIQKNVP
-279 IYHKIV
+279 IYHKIA
-285 LENFKTNQTD
+285 LENFKTNQID

-308 TSNKKWVSEIII
+308 ISHKKWISEIII
-320 NASTQRSIEQRSI
+320 NASTQRSIEQRSN

-340 FRNEADTVKNIGLTA
+340 LRNEADTVKNIGLTA

-360 PNKNWTMNSGF
+360 PNKNWTMNTGF
-371 DYYKDKIFSEAIET
+371 DYYKDQIFSEALET
-385 SSDLNTQV
+385 NSDLNTQV

-398 YPNRAIYKNSSI
+398 YPNGSIYKNSSI

-455 GFNYQLNQHSF
+455 GFNYQLNQHGF

-511 YKLRSN
+511 YKYRSN

-524 AFKMKLKDIIARVLV
+524 AFKMKLKDIIARVLL

-544 NGYNV
+544 NSYQV

-557 SYINGAEVN
+557 SYINGTEVN

-571 SKFLTWHTNATYTYG
+571 SKYLTWYTNATYTYG

-609 AIKNKILAITHQ
+609 VKKNKSLAITHQ

-635 DNRIGKQGTPGWNI
+635 DNRIGKLGTPGWNI
-649 FNVDAGW
+649 FNIDAGW
-656 QFKNLSL
+656 EFKNLSV

-686 RAINLTLQWNT
+686 RAINLTIQWNIR
-697 H
+697 

>member
-1 MMKRN
+1 MKKFYFLLSIIFSIN
-6 KEQNTIKLQEQ
+6 VSAQKED
-17 LLKIKILKIFMKHFF
+17 
-32 IILIFISNIGSGQ
+32 S
-45 KADTSYKLLDSVIVT
+45 SYVNLDSAIVT

-67 DTKNPF
+67 DTKNSF

-78 TNKQIV
+78 TNHQII

-95 QGVSGVFIQKTNH
+95 MGVSGVFIQKTNH
-108 GGGSAFMRGL
+108 GGGSAFIRGL

-185 KDLNKISLNNT
+185 QELNKISLNNT
-196 SKFISNGM
+196 SKFISSDM

-212 QYATNKWDFTGG
+212 QYATNKWDFIGG

-230 GDLLGGGSI
+230 GDLVGGENI

-244 TGYNELNYDLKTR
+244 TGYNEINYDLKTR
-257 IKISNQSELIYSSQN
+257 IKISTQSELIYSSQN
-272 TIQNNIP
+272 TIQKNVP
-279 IYHKIV
+279 IYHKIA
-285 LENFKTNQTD
+285 LENFKTNQID
-295 YQIHYLNYLKYKY
+295 YQIRYLNYLKYKY
-308 TSNKKWVSEIII
+308 ISNKRWISEIII
-320 NASTQRSIEQRSI
+320 NASTQRTIEQRSN

-360 PNKNWTMNSGF
+360 PNKNWTMNTGF
-371 DYYKDKIFSEAIET
+371 DYYKDEIFSEAIET
-385 SSDLNTQV
+385 SSDINTQV
-393 FKRGL
+393 IKRGL
-398 YPNRAIYKNSSI
+398 YPNGSIYKNSSL

-444 AIKPSALVSNF
+444 AINPAALVSNY
-455 GFNYQLNQHSF
+455 GFNYQLNQHGF

-511 YKLRSN
+511 YKYRSN

-539 DGKVI
+539 DGQVI

-571 SKFLTWHTNATYTYG
+571 SKYLTWYTNATYTYG
-586 QNVTKNEPM
+586 QNETKNEPM

-609 AIKNKILAITHQ
+609 VKKNKTLAISHQ

-635 DNRIGKQGTPGWNI
+635 DNRIGKLGTPGWNI
-649 FNVDAGW
+649 FNIDAGW
-656 QFKNLSL
+656 QVKNLSL

-673 QYKTHGSGVYGMG
+673 QYKTHGSGVYGVG
-686 RAINLTLQWNT
+686 RAVNLTIQWNIR
-697 H
+697 

>member
-1 MMKRN
+1 MK
-6 KEQNTIKLQEQ
+6 TYYF
-17 LLKIKILKIFMKHFF
+17 LLS
-32 IILIFISNIGSGQ
+32 LIFSNIVSAQ
-45 KADTSYKLLDSVIVT
+45 KEDSSYINLDAAIVT

-78 TNKQIV
+78 TNQQIV
-84 EKGARTTPEAL
+84 EKGARTSPEAL
-95 QGVSGVFIQKTNH
+95 MGVSGVFIQKTNH
-108 GGGSAFMRGL
+108 GGGSAFIRGL

-144 LNTIDMFTVDK
+144 LNTIDMFTINK

-160 GIGSVEYGSDA
+160 GIGAVEYGSDA
-171 MGGVIHVKTKENTS
+171 MGGIIHVKTKENAS
-185 KDLNKISLNNT
+185 NELNKISLNNT
-196 SKFISNGM
+196 SKFISSGM
-204 EKTNRTAI
+204 EKTNRTNV
-212 QYATNKWDFTGG
+212 QYATNKWNFIGG
-224 ISLKKY
+224 FSLKKY
-230 GDLLGGGSI
+230 GDLLGGGNI
-239 GKQTP
+239 GKQKP
-244 TGYNELNYDLKTR
+244 TGYNELNYDLKTK
-257 IKISNQSELIYSSQN
+257 IKINSHSEIVYSSQN
-272 TIQNNIP
+272 TIQKNVP
-279 IYHKIV
+279 IYHKIG
-285 LENFKTNQTD
+285 LENYKTNQID
-295 YQIHYLNYLKYKY
+295 YQIRYLNYLKYKY
-308 TSNKKWVSEIII
+308 VSNKKWISEIII
-320 NASTQRSIEQRSI
+320 NASTQRSIEQRSN

-360 PNKNWTMNSGF
+360 PYKNWTINTGF
-371 DYYKDKIFSEAIET
+371 DYYKDQIFSEAIET
-385 SSDLNTQV
+385 NSDLNTKI

-398 YPNRAIYKNSSI
+398 YPNGSIYKNSSL

-417 FNKLNIV
+417 FNKLSII

-430 FLHIQMNELTLGNI
+430 FFQIQMNEPTLGNI
-444 AIKPSALVSNF
+444 IINPSALVSNF
-455 GFNYQLNQHSF
+455 GFNYQLNKYSY

-505 LNTEIG
+505 LNTELG
-511 YKLRSN
+511 YKYRSN
-517 KIDFSIA
+517 KIDFSIVT
-524 AFKMKLKDIIARVLV
+524 FKMKLKDIIARVLV

-544 NGYNV
+544 SGYNV

-566 YTYLL
+566 YTNLL
-571 SKFLTWHTNATYTYG
+571 SKFLTWYTNATYTHG

-595 RRIPPLFG
+595 RRIPPFFG
-603 QNKISF
+603 QNKLTWSNQ
-609 AIKNKILAITHQ
+609 NKTLAITHQ

-635 DNRIGKQGTPGWNI
+635 DNRIGKLGTPGWNI

-656 QFKNLSL
+656 QFKKLSV

-686 RAINLTLQWNT
+686 RAVNLTIQWNIR
-697 H
+697 

>member
-1 MMKRN
+1 MK
-6 KEQNTIKLQEQ
+6 KYYF
-17 LLKIKILKIFMKHFF
+17 LLS
-32 IILIFISNIGSGQ
+32 LIFSINVSAQ
-45 KADTSYKLLDSVIVT
+45 KEDSSYVNLDSAIVT

-67 DTKNPF
+67 DTKNPL

-78 TNKQIV
+78 TNQQII

-95 QGVSGVFIQKTNH
+95 MGVSGVFIQKTNH
-108 GGGSAFMRGL
+108 GGGSAFIRGL

-144 LNTIDMFTVDK
+144 LNTIDMFSVDI

-160 GIGSVEYGSDA
+160 GIGAVEYGSDA
-171 MGGVIHVKTKENTS
+171 MGGVIHIKTKENAS
-185 KDLNKISLNNT
+185 QELNKISLNNT
-196 SKFISNGM
+196 SKFISSDM

-212 QYATNKWDFTGG
+212 QYATNKWDFIGG

-230 GDLLGGGSI
+230 GDLVGGGNI
-239 GKQTP
+239 GKQNP

-272 TIQNNIP
+272 TIQKNVP
-279 IYHKIV
+279 IYHKIA
-285 LENFKTNQTD
+285 LENFKTNQID
-295 YQIHYLNYLKYKY
+295 YQVRYLNYLKYKHV
-308 TSNKKWVSEIII
+308 SNKRWISEIII
-320 NASTQRSIEQRSI
+320 NASTQRTIEQRSN

-371 DYYKDKIFSEAIET
+371 DYYKDAIFSEAIET
-385 SSDLNTQV
+385 SSDINTQV
-393 FKRGL
+393 IKRGL
-398 YPNRAIYKNSSI
+398 YPNGSIYKNSSL

-417 FNKLNIV
+417 FNKLNLV

-444 AIKPSALVSNF
+444 AINPAALVSNF
-455 GFNYQLNQHSF
+455 GFNYQLNQHGF

-511 YKLRSN
+511 YKYRSN

-539 DGKVI
+539 DGQVI

-571 SKFLTWHTNATYTYG
+571 SKYLTWYTNATYSYG

-609 AIKNKILAITHQ
+609 VKKNKTLAISHQ

-635 DNRIGKQGTPGWNI
+635 DNRIGKLGTPGWNI
-649 FNVDAGW
+649 FNIDAGW
-656 QFKNLSL
+656 QVKNLSL

-673 QYKTHGSGVYGMG
+673 QYKTHGSGVYGVG
-686 RAINLTLQWNT
+686 RAVNLTIQWNIR
-697 H
+697 

>member
-1 MMKRN
+1 MKKFYFLLSIIFSIN
-6 KEQNTIKLQEQ
+6 VSAQKED
-17 LLKIKILKIFMKHFF
+17 
-32 IILIFISNIGSGQ
+32 S
-45 KADTSYKLLDSVIVT
+45 SYVNLDSAIVT

-67 DTKNPF
+67 DTKNPL

-108 GGGSAFMRGL
+108 GGGSAFIRGL

-144 LNTIDMFTVDK
+144 LNSIDMFTVDK

-171 MGGVIHVKTKENTS
+171 MGGVIHIKTKENAS
-185 KDLNKISLNNT
+185 QELNKISLNNT
-196 SKFISNGM
+196 SKFISSDM

-212 QYATNKWDFTGG
+212 QYATNKWDFIGG

-230 GDLLGGGSI
+230 GDLVGGGNI
-239 GKQTP
+239 GKQNP

-272 TIQNNIP
+272 TIQKNVP
-279 IYHKIV
+279 IYHKIA
-285 LENFKTNQTD
+285 LENFKTNQID
-295 YQIHYLNYLKYKY
+295 YQIRYLNYLKYKY
-308 TSNKKWVSEIII
+308 ISNKRWISEIII
-320 NASTQRSIEQRSI
+320 NASTQRTIEQRSN

-360 PNKNWTMNSGF
+360 PNKNWTMNTGF
-371 DYYKDKIFSEAIET
+371 DYYKDEIFSEAIET
-385 SSDLNTQV
+385 SSDINTQV
-393 FKRGL
+393 IKRGL
-398 YPNRAIYKNSSI
+398 YPNGSIYKNSSL

-444 AIKPSALVSNF
+444 AINPAALVSNY
-455 GFNYQLNQHSF
+455 GFNYQLNQHGF

-511 YKLRSN
+511 YKYRSN

-539 DGKVI
+539 DGQVI

-571 SKFLTWHTNATYTYG
+571 SKYLTWYTNATYTYG
-586 QNVTKNEPM
+586 QNETKNEPM

-609 AIKNKILAITHQ
+609 VKKNKTLAISHQ

-635 DNRIGKQGTPGWNI
+635 DNRIGKLGTPGWNI
-649 FNVDAGW
+649 FNIDAGW
-656 QFKNLSL
+656 QVKNLSL

-673 QYKTHGSGVYGMG
+673 QYKTHGSGVYGVG
-686 RAINLTLQWNT
+686 RAVNLTIQWNIR
-697 H
+697 